1 MVVIVCNDQIYGAEH
16 VQFTNRK
23 MDPALSMIAKIDF
36 AQVAQSL
43 GLIGVRVTDET
54 TLGEAVD
61 AITRRDRPVLVDL
74 RLDPTKIE
82 M

>member
-1 MVVIVCNDQIYGAEH
+1 
-16 VQFTNRK
+16 
-23 MDPALSMIAKIDF
+23 MIAKIDF